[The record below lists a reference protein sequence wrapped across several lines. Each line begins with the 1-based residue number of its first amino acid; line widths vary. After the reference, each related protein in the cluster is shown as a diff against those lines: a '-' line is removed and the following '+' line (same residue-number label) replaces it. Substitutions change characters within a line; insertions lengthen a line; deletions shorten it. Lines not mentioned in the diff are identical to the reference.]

1 MKKLG
6 KNLETR
12 MDSRMCYVFRPAF
25 GCCAHPKKQTFI
37 MGEVMIQTD
46 PYPQKPRAELGTQKV
61 LLIEPQLSITLIP
74 EQTNIT
80 SKFLMSL
87 FLT

>member
-1 MKKLG
+1 
-6 KNLETR
+6 

-61 LLIEPQLSITLIP
+61 LLIEPQLSITL
-74 EQTNIT
+74 
-80 SKFLMSL
+80 M
-87 FLT
+87 